1 MGICSSP
8 TRFTHNKQKYGKNFL
23 TDFLVG
29 GVSAAVSKTIVA
41 PIERVKLL
49 LQVQDAM
56 AKKAGA
62 SDMKKYDGIMDCAR
76 RVSSEQGNAAFWRGN
91 LANVLRYFPTQA
103 LNFAFKDLYKNIFCP
118 YNPKKEP
125 VKFFIGNC
133 ASGGAAGATS
143 LTVVYP
149 LDFGRTRLAA
159 DVGSGKDREFNGL
172 VDCLKKCAAKDGP
185 KGLYR
190 GFGISVVGIIGYR
203 ASYFGLFDTGKVMLF
218 EDMKKANFLAVWG
231 FAQFVTVAAG
241 IVSYP
246 LDTVSRRLM
255 MTAGMKNPKYTGTM
269 DCFKKIAAEE
279 GPGAFFKG
287 CLSNV
292 IRGTGGALVLV
303 FYDKIQ
309 AYLEG

>member
-1 MGICSSP
+1 MP
-8 TRFTHNKQKYGKNFL
+8 EKNFL
-23 TDFLVG
+23 VDFFIG
-29 GVSAAVSKTIVA
+29 GVSAAVSKTVVA

-49 LQVQDAM
+49 LQVQDANPNM
-56 AKKAGA
+56 SADQKYNGIGDCF
-62 SDMKKYDGIMDCAR
+62 SRVMK
-76 RVSSEQGNAAFWRGN
+76 EQGFAAFWRGN
-91 LANVLRYFPTQA
+91 LANVIRYFPTQA
-103 LNFAFKDLYKNIFCP
+103 LNFACKDTYKKWLCP
-118 YNPKKEP
+118 YNPKTQP
-125 VKFFIGNC
+125 GMFFLGNC

-185 KGLYR
+185 AGLYR
-190 GFGISVVGIIGYR
+190 GFGISVVGIIAYR
-203 ASYFGLFDTGKVMLF
+203 ASYFGLFDTGKVVLF
-218 EDMKKANFLAVWG
+218 EDIKKAPFLAMWG
-231 FAQFVTVAAG
+231 FAQFVTVTAG
-241 IVSYP
+241 IASYP
-246 LDTVSRRLM
+246 LDTVRRRLM
-255 MTAGMKNPKYTGTM
+255 MTAGAKKQMYSGTM
-269 DCFKKIAAEE
+269 DCFAKIYKDE

-309 AYLEG
+309 AYL